1 MKKNFYT
8 LLLGLVLITLCFQ
21 MTSLANKVVV
31 KGYVTS
37 GLGLAYANHLVT
49 IRSDSSTSGN
59 CFFVKYAYT
68 NASGFYIDSLDCPA
82 GMIRHVI
89 TNSDFYCNGSGS
101 AFFTYRDTVSP
112 NIARSVVERN
122 FNYACPNISSC
133 HANFYAYR
141 DSLITV
147 LFAYRFNSVSSQ
159 STDSIV
165 SRFWRF
171 GDGASLSG
179 NVVNPSHIYS
189 QPGVYNVCLK
199 ISSASGCVD
208 SFCLPINV
216 VGQTQSTCHAY
227 FITNGDSIT
236 TPNTVRFNSAG
247 STSSDSIINRLWK
260 FGDGTS
266 LGGNVVRPI
275 HTYPQPGIYNVCLT
289 IVSASG
295 CRDSLCYPFSVAAPL
310 NCHAF
315 YSTSRDSVNNIPNT
329 VRFNS
334 SLSTSTDSIVSRFWN
349 WGDGT
354 SQGGNVIR
362 PTHTFPQIGNYNV
375 CLIIVSTTGC
385 RDTFCTVVSLVNNV
399 GSCNAQFYVAPDSL
413 STSPNAIRFNSGW
426 SYSSSPIVNRLW
438 RFGDGTTLSGNSV
451 MPVHV
456 YAQPGTYIACLTIIS
471 ASGCRDS
478 MCVPVIVAPQ
488 LTCRAMYTYGY
499 DSISNVP
506 HTIRFNSAGSVS
518 RDSIVTRS
526 WNWGDG
532 SVTGGNIVSPTHTFA
547 QAGNYNVCLTIV
559 SVSGCRDTFCT
570 SVYALPLNC
579 IARFTWERIAPT
591 PNQLNSIRFNSSLST
606 GISSTDSVITRNWTF
621 GDGTSLGGNVVSP
634 VHAYTQSGVYTVCL
648 KTVTRR
654 GCMDTI
660 CQLISIVNVPVRCQA
675 IFAKEILPSNSATS
689 FPVRLNSTASIAGFG
704 DSIVSR
710 KWRIDNSSFM
720 YINQINF
727 IHTFNQP
734 GVHQVCLYIETRNGC
749 RDSVCQTF
757 SVTPNNCFAHFR
769 WEPIAP
775 RTVRFNSSNSSA
787 ATGDSIV
794 SRLWNF
800 GNGQTLSGNVMNP
813 VQQFANAGMYTVCLK
828 ITTAR
833 GCVNQVCQTVLVRQ
847 DSTQGNNQVVLVS
860 VMPNP
865 ATSFVNANIFS
876 SQNNVQAD
884 VAVYD
889 IYGVRKLGGIHI
901 LNQGMNMVNL
911 IVATLPTGPYIL
923 RVTTTFGVQTKRFFK
938 L

>member
-1 MKKNFYT
+1 MKKIFYT
-8 LLLGLVLITLCFQ
+8 RLLGLILITLCFQ
-21 MTSLANKVVV
+21 MTSMANKVVV
-31 KGYVTS
+31 KGYVTN

-68 NASGFYIDSLDCPA
+68 NVSGFYIDSLDCPA

-147 LFAYRFNSVSSQ
+147 LFAYRFNSVNSQ

-189 QPGVYNVCLK
+189 QSGVYNVCLK

-266 LGGNVVRPI
+266 LGGNLVRPI

-289 IVSASG
+289 IVSVSG
-295 CRDSLCYPFSVAAPL
+295 CRDSLCYPFSVAPPF

-315 YSTSRDSVNNIPNT
+315 YSTSRDSVNNVPNT

-362 PTHTFPQIGNYNV
+362 PTHTFPQAGSYNV
-375 CLIIVSTTGC
+375 CLTIVSSSGC
-385 RDTFCTVVSLVNNV
+385 RDTFCSLVSLMPVRV
-399 GSCNAQFYVAPDSL
+399 CRSVFYVFRDSVNSAPNTFVFNSSA
-413 STSPNAIRFNSGW
+413 STS
-426 SYSSSPIVNRLW
+426 
-438 RFGDGTTLSGNSV
+438 T
-451 MPVHV
+451 
-456 YAQPGTYIACLTIIS
+456 
-471 ASGCRDS
+471 
-478 MCVPVIVAPQ
+478 
-488 LTCRAMYTYGY
+488 
-499 DSISNVP
+499 
-506 HTIRFNSAGSVS
+506 
-518 RDSIVTRS
+518 DSIVTRN

-532 SVTGGNIVSPTHTFA
+532 SVTGGNNIIKSHTYT
-547 QAGNYNVCLTIV
+547 QSGNYTACLTIV
-559 SVSGCRDTFCT
+559 SASGCRDSFCT
-570 SVYALPLNC
+570 PIIVLAPHC
-579 IARFTWERIAPT
+579 FARFGWERIAPT
-591 PNQLNSIRFNSSLST
+591 PNQPNSIRFNSSLST

-634 VHAYTQSGVYTVCL
+634 VHAYAQSGIYNVCL
-648 KTVTRR
+648 KIVTSR
-654 GCMDTI
+654 GCVDSI
-660 CQLISIVNVPVRCQA
+660 CQLISIVNVPTRCQA
-675 IFAKEILPSNSATS
+675 FFAKEILPSTSPNS

-704 DSIVSR
+704 DSIVNR
-710 KWRIDNSSFM
+710 KWRIDNSGFM

-734 GVHQVCLYIETRNGC
+734 GIHQVCLYIETRNGC
-749 RDSVCQTF
+749 RDSICQTF

-787 ATGDSIV
+787 AAGDSIV

-813 VQQFANAGMYTVCLK
+813 VQQFASPGLFNVCLK

-833 GCVNQVCQTVLVRQ
+833 GCVNQVCQTVIVRQ

-865 ATSFVNANIFS
+865 ATNFINANIFS

-889 IYGVRKLGGIHI
+889 VYGVRKLGGNHI
-901 LNQGMNMVNL
+901 LNQGMNMINI
-911 IVATLPTGPYIL
+911 IVASLPTGPYIL
-923 RVTTTFGVQTKRFFK
+923 RVTTAYGVQTKTFFK